1 VKLSVI
7 VSFLLSAGMLR
18 LLLSPRVAAW
28 FLDQPNER
36 SLHASPVPRTGGL
49 AIVPALAMGLLIA
62 GADRLLVLLA
72 VALMLLSVLDDWR
85 RLPAGWRLLG
95 HLAAA
100 AVFAW
105 AGFPVAGWLELILLT
120 FAVGWMINLYNFM
133 DGADGLAGGMTV
145 IGFCAYAAAA
155 ALAGNANYAIASL
168 CVASAAFAFLLFNFP
183 PARIFMGDAGSIPL
197 GFLAAAFGALGWRDG
212 LWPLWFP
219 LVTFAP
225 FVVDA
230 SVTLVKRGMRGE
242 RVWQAH
248 RSHYYQ
254 RLVLMGWSH
263 RRLALAE
270 YGLMLLSSA
279 VALAALNRSA
289 TAQVLTLGS
298 LVVVYLLAY
307 RTVDHRWQLWRR
319 GSPEQK

>member
-1 VKLSVI
+1 VKLSVA
-7 VSFLLSAGMLR
+7 VSFLLSAGALC

-49 AIVPALAMGLLIA
+49 AIVPALAVGLLVA
-62 GADRLLVLLA
+62 GGDRLLVLLA
-72 VALMLLSVLDDWR
+72 AALMLLSVLDDWR

-100 AVFAW
+100 AVFAR
-105 AGFPVAGWLELILLT
+105 AGFPVAGWLELVLLT
-120 FAVGWMINLYNFM
+120 LAVGWMINLYNFM

-155 ALAGNANYAIASL
+155 ALAGNANYAVASL

-219 LVTFAP
+219 LVVFAP

-254 RLVLMGWSH
+254 RLVLTGWSH
-263 RRLALAE
+263 RRLAVSE
-270 YGLMLLSSA
+270 YALMLLGSGA
-279 VALAALNRSA
+279 ALLALHRPAAMQVVIVAALAVIYLSA
-289 TAQVLTLGS
+289 GLTIDRRWRAQERAAPG
-298 LVVVYLLAY
+298 
-307 RTVDHRWQLWRR
+307 
-319 GSPEQK
+319 GE

>member
-1 VKLSVI
+1 MVVT
-7 VSFLLSAGMLR
+7 FLLTAGVLC

-49 AIVPALAMGLLIA
+49 AIVPAVALGLLIA
-62 GADRLLVLLA
+62 GADRLVVVLA
-72 VALMLLSVLDDWR
+72 VALMLVSLLDDWR

-105 AGFPVAGWLELILLT
+105 ARFPGAGWLELILLA
-120 FAVGWMINLYNFM
+120 FAVGWTINLYNFM

-145 IGFCAYAAAA
+145 VGFCAYAAAA
-155 ALAGNANYAIASL
+155 AIAANANYTVASL
-168 CVASAAFAFLLFNFP
+168 CVASGAFAFLLFNFP

-219 LVTFAP
+219 LVVFAP

-230 SVTLVKRGMRGE
+230 SVTLLKRGLRGE

-254 RLVLMGWSH
+254 RLVLGGWSH
-263 RRLALAE
+263 RRLAVSE
-270 YGLMLLSSA
+270 YALMLLGSGA
-279 VALAALNRSA
+279 ALLALHRPAAMQMVIVAALAAIYLSA
-289 TAQVLTLGS
+289 GVII
-298 LVVVYLLAY
+298 
-307 RTVDHRWQLWRR
+307 DRR
-319 GSPEQK
+319 GGE

>member
-1 VKLSVI
+1 VKLSLAVT
-7 VSFLLSAGMLR
+7 FLLTAGVLC
-18 LLLSPRVAAW
+18 LLLSLRVAAW

-49 AIVPALAMGLLIA
+49 AIVPAVALGLLMA
-62 GADRLLVLLA
+62 GADRLLVVLA
-72 VALMLLSVLDDWR
+72 VALMLLSLLDDWR

-105 AGFPVAGWLELILLT
+105 ARFPGAGWLELVLLAL
-120 FAVGWMINLYNFM
+120 AVGWMINLYNFM

-145 IGFCAYAAAA
+145 IGFCAYAVAAA
-155 ALAGNANYAIASL
+155 IAANASYTVASL

-212 LWPLWFP
+212 LWPLCFP
-219 LVTFAP
+219 LVVFAP
-225 FVVDA
+225 FVLDA
-230 SVTLVKRGMRGE
+230 SVTLLKRGLRGE

-254 RLVLMGWSH
+254 RLVLGGWSH
-263 RRLALAE
+263 RRLAISE
-270 YGLMLLSSA
+270 YALMLLGSG
-279 VALAALNRSA
+279 AALLALHRSA
-289 TAQVLTLGS
+289 AMQMVIVASLAVIYLSAGLTIDRRWREGRTASG
-298 LVVVYLLAY
+298 
-307 RTVDHRWQLWRR
+307 
-319 GSPEQK
+319 GE